1 MYYTMNSLSSLKTYT
16 KLIELRPYQIEGIR
30 SIFDAWDPTSRNL
43 MNVLFQMP
51 TGTGKTTVF
60 SEIVRRAHRK
70 KKNVLIVVH
79 RKELVEQIIDRLQR
93 FGIDAGIISGQ
104 IKPDRT
110 KEVQVATIQSLS
122 RREYPKADIVIIDE
136 CHHAKA
142 ATYRKLWDIYYEA
155 RFLGVTATPIRMNG
169 EGFSDLFDILI
180 NCGQLSGFVSHGY
193 LVKVKHFVG
202 VTPNLSSINIKMNDY
217 VQDELGELMQ
227 DSELMAD
234 LIESYYSKA
243 EGKKMIVFAVNIEH
257 SRLIVERYQQE
268 GISAEHID
276 ANTPK
281 KEREQILQR
290 FRNGETMIL
299 SNVDIVSEGF
309 DVPDCEVV
317 QLARP
322 TKSLAL
328 YLQQVGR
335 CMRPC
340 AGKKEGIVLDNA
352 GLWLEH
358 GFCQQDR
365 IWRLDQKKIR
375 KRNAYQDTM
384 VAAVDE
390 MGVIREA
397 HIPLEIEGME
407 LIELT
412 DEVEDLLQFEDFL
425 GFALNKGYKP
435 LSAFYKFEEFLSDTG
450 RVLNLIHL
458 EYIQNRL
465 GSLPD
470 SPKEGMWY
478 HIKKDNGLI

>member
-1 MYYTMNSLSSLKTYT
+1 MP
-16 KLIELRPYQIEGIR
+16 IHLRPYQIKGIHD
-30 SIFDAWDPTSRNL
+30 IFDAWNPATQGL

-60 SEIVRRAHRK
+60 SEIVRRARLKNK
-70 KKNVLIVVH
+70 KILIVVH
-79 RKELVEQIIDRLQR
+79 RKELVEQIAERLQN
-93 FGIDAGIISGQ
+93 FEVQAGIISGTIQ
-104 IKPDRT
+104 PDAT

-122 RREYPKADIVIIDE
+122 KRDYPATDIVIIDE

-142 ATYRKLWDIYYEA
+142 ATYKKLWDIYPQA

-169 EGFSDLFDILI
+169 EGFSDLFDTLI
-180 NCGQLSGFVSHGY
+180 NCGRLSMFVEQGY

-202 VTPNLSSINIKMNDY
+202 VTPDLSSIKVKMNDY
-217 VQDELGELMQ
+217 AQDELGELMQ
-227 DSELMAD
+227 DTELMAD
-234 LIESYYSKA
+234 LVDSYHKKA

-257 SRLIVERYQQE
+257 SRQIVAKYHQE

-290 FRNGETMIL
+290 FRNGKIMIL

-309 DVPDCEVV
+309 DVPDCEAV

-335 CMRPC
+335 CMRPSP
-340 AGKKEGIVLDNA
+340 GKKEGIVLDNA
-352 GLWLEH
+352 GLWMEH

-365 IWRLDQKKIR
+365 VWTLVGKKKR
-375 KRNAYQDTM
+375 KRSHGFGPMVIAIDT
-384 VAAVDE
+384 E
-390 MGVIREA
+390 GVIRA
-397 HIPLEIEGME
+397 PHIPQEIEGME

-412 DEVEDLLQFEDFL
+412 NETEELLQFEAFL
-425 GFALNKGYKP
+425 NVALDREYKP
-435 LSAFYKFEEFLSDTG
+435 LSAYYKFDEYLSKIG
-450 RVLNLIHL
+450 RDLNLIHL
-458 EYIQNRL
+458 KYIQNRL
-465 GSLPD
+465 NNLPD
-470 SPKEGMWY
+470 APKEGMWY
-478 HIKKDNGLI
+478 HIKQDRGLI